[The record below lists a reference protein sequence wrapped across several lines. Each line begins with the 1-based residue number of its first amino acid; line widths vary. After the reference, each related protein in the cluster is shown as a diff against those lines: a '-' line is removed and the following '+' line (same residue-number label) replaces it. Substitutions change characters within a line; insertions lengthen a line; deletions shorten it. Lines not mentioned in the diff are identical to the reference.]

1 MVPFPTMFDAIDAFL
16 GLPTGLIILSVL
28 SFWALVGFTVHRI
41 VVPALCGPD
50 GRRLGRFE
58 AEVTSQIALAFGLL
72 ISFNAVW
79 LWDRSDRVR
88 GAIYDEA
95 AALSRII
102 DDAEDLA
109 ADGEPADAARRD
121 EICRAVKSYAD
132 HLVGTEWPTLSDG
145 STDRARPAALTSLR
159 ATLRVS
165 GTDAM
170 RAALTD
176 AESARDIRI
185 RDGLEHMQP
194 SRWGVVF
201 LLAVLLLISIG
212 ALHGEAPRGRK
223 LALTLVGLAVAFC
236 FGVLFIN
243 ARPFVGAYAL
253 QPTELRN
260 VAFRAG
266 AER

>member
-1 MVPFPTMFDAIDAFL
+1 MFDAIDAFL
-16 GLPTGLIILSVL
+16 GMPTALIVLSVL
-28 SFWALVGFTVHRI
+28 LFWALIALSVHSFI
-41 VVPALCGPD
+41 VPALCGRD
-50 GRRLGRFE
+50 GRKLGKFE

-79 LWDRSDRVR
+79 LWDRADRVR
-88 GAIYDEA
+88 GAIFDEA
-95 AALSRII
+95 AALSRIV

-109 ADGEPADAARRD
+109 ADGKPELVVRRD
-121 EICRAVKSYAD
+121 AVCHAVKVYVD
-132 HLVGTEWPTLSDG
+132 HLIEKEWPTLADS
-145 STDRARPAALTSLR
+145 STDRARPESLTELR

-165 GTDAM
+165 GDDAM
-170 RAALTD
+170 REALEQ
-176 AESARDIRI
+176 AEAARDIRI
-185 RDGLEHMQP
+185 RDGLEHMP
-194 SRWGVVF
+194 SSRWGVVF

-236 FGVLFIN
+236 FAVLFVN

-253 QPTELRN
+253 QPDELRK

-266 AER
+266 TEH